1 MGVKMT
7 NKTNEVLN
15 HLKTKK
21 NLTSWEAIHKYGAT
35 RLSAIIFR
43 LRKKGYRIINRNEVD
58 IDRYGNECR
67 YVRYIYLGKI
77 EEEPQVDE
85 VVKKWFEHWLTHPW
99 KG

>member
-1 MGVKMT
+1 MT

-21 NLTSWEAIHKYGAT
+21 NITSWEAIQKYGAT

-43 LRKKGYRIINRNEVD
+43 LRKKGYHIINKDEVD

-67 YVRYIYLGKI
+67 YVRYIYLGSK
-77 EEEPQVDE
+77 EEIQVDE
-85 VVKKWFEHWLTHPW
+85 VVKKWYDYMANTLFG
-99 KG
+99 KVKK